1 MKILV
6 TLNNLN
12 KQKLNNILLILISRG
27 KITLEDITKLRNQ
40 ITKRNELLENYELTP
55 LYNLKEKFGIKKLS
69 KLAELVP
76 YQAFTFDKFMIP
88 KIYESEIEEAIG
100 EHYIPEKRKELE
112 DEIFKEISYLN
123 KFIKQAKEE
132 EKIGRYCY
140 SDYKYIVYLFKH
152 KYLNLY
158 IKNNLEQCKL
168 ELQVDKEGRK
178 FLAVTIKDKYKFHL
192 PEDKIF
198 YRKIKNII
206 PEGEKEYI
214 PSDSAV
220 EKRNEEYFY
229 KMYILMD
236 YYLKFVLV

>member
-1 MKILV
+1 MKILA

-12 KQKLNNILLILISRG
+12 KQSLNNILLILISRG
-27 KITLEDITKLRNQ
+27 KITLEDITKLSNQ
-40 ITKRNELLENYELTP
+40 ITKRNELLRDYELIP
-55 LYNLKEKFGIKKLS
+55 LYNLKEKFGVKKMS

-100 EHYIPEKRKELE
+100 EHYIPEKRKKLQSKIL
-112 DEIFKEISYLN
+112 DEISYLN
-123 KFIKQAKEE
+123 KFIKQTKDK
-132 EKIGRYCY
+132 KIGRYNY

-158 IKNNLEQCKL
+158 IKNNLEQCNL
-168 ELQVDKEGRK
+168 ELQVDEEGRK
-178 FLAVTIKDKYKFHL
+178 FLAITIKGVHKFHL
-192 PEDKIF
+192 PENKIF
-198 YRKIKNII
+198 YRKIKNAI
-206 PEGEKEYI
+206 PEEEKEYI
-214 PSDSAV
+214 PSTWNV
-220 EKRNEEYFY
+220 EKRNEEYFN